1 MKALLALPFVVA
13 LLSACPDSKI
23 PKQPPKIPE
32 PKAAALFSPE
42 AHQDLPWC
50 RTDMY
55 AKKFST

>member
-13 LLSACPDSKI
+13 VLSACPDTKI

-42 AHQDLPWC
+42 ANQDLHRC
-50 RTDMY
+50 SVAVYDR
-55 AKKFST
+55 KFSA